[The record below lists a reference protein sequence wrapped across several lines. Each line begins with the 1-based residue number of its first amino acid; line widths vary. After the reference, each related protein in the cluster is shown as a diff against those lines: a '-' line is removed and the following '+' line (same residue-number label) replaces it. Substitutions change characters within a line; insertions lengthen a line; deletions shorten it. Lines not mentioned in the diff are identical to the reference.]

1 MSITVNNIAGKLTN
15 YFKQTEVNPLHQN
28 ISMHILHTVLHTFPD
43 VLARRICLTIKS
55 FDLHLIIIFYILMT

>member
-15 YFKQTEVNPLHQN
+15 YFKQTAVNPLHQN

-43 VLARRICLTIKS
+43 VLARRICVTIKS